1 VIPVPRSS
9 ARREA
14 KGGRSRGGRSVRRPQ
29 RVLVVTNGEVTE
41 TEYCNLLNKE
51 EAQKERGERSFHI
64 TCKFKP
70 FDPKRLAEHALGIVA
85 DDKKASAKSGGGKS
99 EPFSLVY
106 VIVDVDNMKAEN
118 LRAAQSI
125 CRSNGMNLV
134 ISNPC
139 MEVWLIDHE
148 KACPPGIT
156 TAREAESLAR
166 SLGLTTGRGNKH
178 IVEEKVCGRTQVAMR
193 NASAHNRKDVAT
205 RRASLQSNDFAP
217 WTDFPNLVEG
227 VTATRA

>member
-1 VIPVPRSS
+1 MIPVPRSS

-14 KGGRSRGGRSVRRPQ
+14 KRGRSRGGRSVRRPQ

-99 EPFSLVY
+99 EHFSLVY

-156 TAREAESLAR
+156 TAREAEFLPVRWDLRRAGATSTSWRRRSAAAR
-166 SLGLTTGRGNKH
+166 RSQCATHPRITARMSPRGAPRCKAMTSPR
-178 IVEEKVCGRTQVAMR
+178 GRTSQP
-193 NASAHNRKDVAT
+193 SW
-205 RRASLQSNDFAP
+205 RA
-217 WTDFPNLVEG
+217 
-227 VTATRA
+227 